1 MANQKSII
9 IDFGKISTPY
19 CGLAEVALNLAE
31 ALNRLAADG
40 FEFTYVV
47 PSALREEFDRR
58 VGANQVITPN
68 YKGLHRIL
76 YYLTGRPGFLCEIPK
91 HDVYHYL
98 HFYSPWGPSDND
110 KHRTLLTI
118 HDFHALE
125 RKRASNRLN
134 YRLSRVAHLAFI
146 SNFAFEE
153 YNKHIKSRHHSTHVI
168 TNGVKIPPSISMD
181 SSRQLEDKYGEFLF
195 TLGGLKR
202 KNIHSLLGMLQK
214 VRQQSSSSQLKL
226 LVAGSIKDKYKNE
239 LVTEAKD
246 KHITEAVI
254 FLGQVSEQEKYQYLQ
269 ACRAFVFPSLQE
281 GFGLPVIEALHF
293 GKPVFC
299 SNKTSLPEVGGDQVY
314 YWENFDSQY
323 MANVLLEGL
332 ADNDS
337 ALEKHITARQYYA
350 RSFDWDK
357 NAKQYVDLY
366 TSIVAT
372 DSTQ

>member
-9 IDFGKISTPY
+9 IDFGKISTSY
-19 CGLAEVALNLAE
+19 CGLAEVALNFAE
-31 ALNRLAADG
+31 ALNRLAPTG

-47 PSALREEFDRR
+47 PRALREEFDQR
-58 VGANQVITPN
+58 VRANQVLTPR

-98 HFYSPWGPSDND
+98 HFYSPWGPDSID
-110 KHRTLLTI
+110 KNRTLLTI

-125 RKRASNRLN
+125 RTRARKRLN
-134 YRLSRVAHLAFI
+134 LRLGKVAHLAFI

-153 YNKHIKSRHHSTHVI
+153 YNKHIANRDHITRVI
-168 TNGVKIPPSISMD
+168 ANGVKIPPSVSRD
-181 SSRQLEDKYGEFLF
+181 SSHQLENKHGEFLF

-214 VRQQSSSSQLKL
+214 VRQRNSSSQFKL

-239 LVTEAKD
+239 LLAEAKD
-246 KHITEAVI
+246 RHITEAII

-323 MANVLLEGL
+323 MANVLIEGL

-337 ALEKHITARQYYA
+337 ALEKHIIARQHYA
-350 RSFDWDK
+350 RTFDWDK
-357 NAKQYVDLY
+357 NAEQYVDLY
-366 TSIVAT
+366 ASIIA
-372 DSTQ
+372 SAK